1 MALAAR
7 PRVTHTIASKMGF
20 LDLEQRASAK
30 VDGRGYIHGMSEYPT
45 GAKVCLVFLHPT
57 WDKGK
62 GATRVDVG
70 VKLARNHAAFTSRDA
85 RTKIELRGQ
94 RLSSR
99 ARMGT
104 ERKPGVRGSVPWR
117 KNLAT
122 SVAAAAAKALVVRGT
137 HTASEAKAAPL
148 QAW

>member
-1 MALAAR
+1 M
-7 PRVTHTIASKMGF
+7 
-20 LDLEQRASAK
+20 DLEQRASDQ
-30 VDGRGYIHGMSEYPT
+30 VDGQGYIHGMSDYPT
-45 GAKVCLVFLHPT
+45 GEKVCLVFLDPT

-62 GATRVDVG
+62 GATRVDEG

-122 SVAAAAAKALVVRGT
+122 SVAAAAAKALVARGT

>member
-1 MALAAR
+1 
-7 PRVTHTIASKMGF
+7 MGF
-20 LDLEQRASAK
+20 LDLEQRAS
-30 VDGRGYIHGMSEYPT
+30 DQGYIHGMSDYPT
-45 GAKVCLVFLHPT
+45 GEKVCLVFLDPT

-62 GATRVDVG
+62 GATRVDEG
-70 VKLARNHAAFTSRDA
+70 VKLARNHAAFATVSRDA
-85 RTKIELRGQ
+85 STNVELRGQ

-122 SVAAAAAKALVVRGT
+122 SVAAAAAKALVARGT

-148 QAW
+148 RAW

>member
-1 MALAAR
+1 
-7 PRVTHTIASKMGF
+7 MGF

-70 VKLARNHAAFTSRDA
+70 VKLARNHAAFAGTTVSRDA
-85 RTKIELRGQ
+85 STYVELRGQ

-122 SVAAAAAKALVVRGT
+122 SVAAAAAKALVARGT

-148 QAW
+148 RAW